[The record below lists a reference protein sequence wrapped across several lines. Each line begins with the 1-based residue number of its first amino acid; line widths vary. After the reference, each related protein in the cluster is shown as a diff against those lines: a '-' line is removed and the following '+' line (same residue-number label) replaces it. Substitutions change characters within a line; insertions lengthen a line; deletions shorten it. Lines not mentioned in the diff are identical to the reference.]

1 MSIQKSIE
9 GTESSSMARLHP
21 MNVVSSPVV
30 NVPLNAPI
38 ELIDPIHESCSLV
51 KGPDF
56 NGEFSDKS
64 VGSDGLSHPSN
75 SPCPKAMMFA
85 DGENDTLL

>member
-1 MSIQKSIE
+1 MSTQKSIE
-9 GTESSSMARLHP
+9 GTERSSIARLHP

-30 NVPLNAPI
+30 NVPERAPI
-38 ELIDPIHESCSLV
+38 ELIDPIQESCSFV

-75 SPCPKAMMFA
+75 SPCPKQIMFA
-85 DGENDTLL
+85 DGKK